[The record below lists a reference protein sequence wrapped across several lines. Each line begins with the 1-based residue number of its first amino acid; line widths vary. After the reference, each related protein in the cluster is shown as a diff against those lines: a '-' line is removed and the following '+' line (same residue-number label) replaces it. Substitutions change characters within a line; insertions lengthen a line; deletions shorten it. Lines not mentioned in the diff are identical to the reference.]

1 MKRSF
6 AVLALMILVGTILVA
21 PLMCK
26 SHRFRLAE
34 SASLYAIELQPGEY
48 ELRLYEDV
56 ASIYQGKKLI
66 AVASIRIEPI
76 AAAVENSIFC
86 CGGVLKEVRLKE
98 KKIIFIEPNQ
108 PTQSGG

>member
-1 MKRSF
+1 MKRSIV
-6 AVLALMILVGTILVA
+6 VLALMILAVTILVV
-21 PLMCK
+21 PLMGK

-48 ELRLYEDV
+48 ELRLYDDV

-66 AVASIRIEPI
+66 AVASIRVEPI
-76 AAAVENSIFC
+76 ANAIENSIFC

-98 KKIIFIEPNQ
+98 KRIMFIEPNH